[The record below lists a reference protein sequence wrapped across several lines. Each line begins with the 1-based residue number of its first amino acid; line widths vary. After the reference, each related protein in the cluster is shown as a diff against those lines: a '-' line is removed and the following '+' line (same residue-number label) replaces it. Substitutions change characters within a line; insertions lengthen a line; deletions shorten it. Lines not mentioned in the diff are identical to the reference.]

1 MATAEHFALSNFP
14 LDPALLKRVPVELM
28 SQFNFVPVKEIADGR
43 LVIAVA
49 DPDQILMIDE
59 ISFLLNQRVV
69 AMVSPLEQICDVL
82 TRTERGR

>member
-1 MATAEHFALSNFP
+1 MATAEHFDLSNFQ
-14 LDPALLKRVPVELM
+14 LDHELLKRVPVELM
-28 SQFNFVPVKEIADGR
+28 FHFNFVPVQEIADGR
-43 LVIAVA
+43 LEVAVA

-69 AMVSPLEQICDVL
+69 ATGSPLEQICDVL

>member
-1 MATAEHFALSNFP
+1 MASAEHFDLSNFQ
-14 LDPALLKRVPVELM
+14 LDHELLKRVPVELM
-28 SQFNFVPVKEIADGR
+28 FHFNFVPVKERADGR

-49 DPDQILMIDE
+49 DPNQNLMMDE

-69 AMVSPLEQICDVL
+69 ATVSPLEQICDVL